1 MIRIV
6 QATTDHQLDLART
19 ILREFP
25 DHQREHYADHLHIV
39 DRYFDDMAYAKELL
53 ELGSIYGRPRGCV
66 LIGYA
71 DNAPAGAICLR
82 GLDAAH
88 CEMKRLYVRKKHRR
102 RGLARALVE
111 ALLKEARAWNYQ
123 CMRLDTGTFMM
134 ESQALYR
141 SLGFRYMEPYYAVRD
156 DLRDGLVYMELPL

>member
-111 ALLKEARAWNYQ
+111 ALLKEARARNYQ
-123 CMRLDTGTFMM
+123 CMRLDTGTFMV